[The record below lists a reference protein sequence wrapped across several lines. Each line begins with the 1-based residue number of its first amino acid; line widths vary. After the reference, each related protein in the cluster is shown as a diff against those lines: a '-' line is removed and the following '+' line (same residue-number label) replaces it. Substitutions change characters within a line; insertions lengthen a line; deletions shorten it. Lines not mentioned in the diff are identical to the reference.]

1 MRGTA
6 SAPGVRLFMNKKLGS
21 NLRGARFDQDLIAAL
36 GRRSCVARHT
46 RLAKTHAGEG
56 RLAKGQIPVEEG
68 ADKIGILVA
77 AVTGHAKLVGKGRRR
92 VSWLARNDQGREGS
106 FGTVWSARDRERVRR
121 REQVVKVAVKIV
133 DHGGEDTEL
142 VQNETEMHEKLFAD
156 GGGSP
161 LLVKLYDVL
170 FEDLRALLV
179 LELFEGG
186 ELREKIDAAPQ
197 GRLPESVAAPIVRQL
212 ASALSFMHSKHVA
225 HLDVK
230 PENILVD
237 SRPRIKLLDYGS
249 ACAMDQPNAPK
260 GRRGLCQD
268 IGGTDRY
275 MAPERLAL
283 PSPSTWFSGAAADI
297 YSLGAV
303 LLHTLLG
310 GAAADALA
318 AKAAAMAKSEE
329 ANAKARANTKER
341 PSDTNRQVAVVMGK
355 AAKSAAAAAG
365 SAAVQAEATRLEA
378 QVRLSPSAMDLL
390 LASTRVEPDERPAA
404 AELLTQEWLLTPT
417 ERTAKESKRCNDAAG
432 SPGKI
437 SVAGL
442 KKALPVA
449 EIS

>member
-1 MRGTA
+1 MPVKVGSPKAKYLSKKEQIKLESLSPLSPATPSS
-6 SAPGVRLFMNKKLGS
+6 SAKDAEEFHGRYEMIK
-21 NLRGARFDQDLIAAL
+21 AL
-36 GRRSCVARHT
+36 A
-46 RLAKTHAGEG
+46 
-56 RLAKGQIPVEEG
+56 
-68 ADKIGILVA
+68 
-77 AVTGHAKLVGKGRRR
+77 
-92 VSWLARNDQGREGS
+92 EGS

-283 PSPSTWFSGAAADI
+283 PSPSTWFGGAAADI

-378 QVRLSPSAMDLL
+378 EVRLSPSAMDLL